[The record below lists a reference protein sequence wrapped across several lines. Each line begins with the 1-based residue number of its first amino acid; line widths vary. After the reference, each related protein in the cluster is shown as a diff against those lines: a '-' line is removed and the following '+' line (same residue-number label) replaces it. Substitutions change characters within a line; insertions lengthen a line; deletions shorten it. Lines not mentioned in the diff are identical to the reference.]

1 LLLFGAVAARRWRLR
16 GAAAVAL
23 LAAIA
28 GLVAGVLAPADVWVL
43 PMYTGLQNELLLLL
57 AWALFAAFARSVGL
71 LRIPGPPV
79 VVAVVL
85 GALLGEIPAAAILS
99 LAAKDKSAAARLA
112 LAAAG
117 GGLIGRLGDPAMLLM
132 GARQPQIV
140 LTLAPLGLICAVLAW
155 PKRGDLVAGGVNG
168 GLGGLGRC
176 LLLSIVGIAA
186 LFPTF
191 TLPALV
197 LGTVALAIVSKHRR
211 GPIDLAAVAWSI
223 VGLFLVLIAIAGGAP
238 EHAARGIE
246 LVAEPLGAWFLPLIT
261 AAAAILSALTD
272 GTAASLLCVSVMDRA
287 LSLRVEG
294 TWAALAAGVA
304 VGGLGPLIAAGAL
317 RQGSL
322 RWLAQLVAA
331 VVYVAVF
338 V

>member
-1 LLLFGAVAARRWRLR
+1 
-16 GAAAVAL
+16 
-23 LAAIA
+23 
-28 GLVAGVLAPADVWVL
+28 
-43 PMYTGLQNELLLLL
+43 
-57 AWALFAAFARSVGL
+57 
-71 LRIPGPPV
+71 
-79 VVAVVL
+79 L
-85 GALLGEIPAAAILS
+85 GAFLGEIPAAAILS

-117 GGLIGRLGDPAMLLM
+117 GGLIGRIGDPAMLLM

-155 PKRGDLVAGGVNG
+155 PKRGDLVAGGASSG
-168 GLGGLGRC
+168 WGASGRSV
-176 LLLSIVGIAA
+176 LLLVVGGVA
-186 LFPTF
+186 LVPAY

-197 LGTVALAIVSKHRR
+197 LGAVALAIVSKGRR
-211 GPIDLAAVAWSI
+211 GPIDLAGLAWAI
-223 VGLFLVLIAIAGGAP
+223 LGMVLVLIAIAGGAP

-272 GTAASLLCVSVMDRA
+272 GTAAALLCVSVMDRA
-287 LSLRVEG
+287 LSLRVDE

-304 VGGLGPLIAAGAL
+304 VGGFGPLIAAGAL
-317 RQGSL
+317 RQGWM
-322 RWLAQLVAA
+322 RWLAQVVAA